1 MTIKYPEGMDFSW
14 KEKRIPFQ
22 IFLENMYQGYLL
34 ELEMHNEKGSLS
46 ISEYYENNQDFL
58 LTKFK
63 EEA

>member
-22 IFLENMYQGYLL
+22 IFLDNMYRAYLL
-34 ELEMHNEKGSLS
+34 ELEMHSEKHSLS
-46 ISEYYENNQDFL
+46 KSEYYENNQDFL

-63 EEA
+63 EQA